1 MAQEIEI
8 KLGIAPGDH
17 RRFMR
22 QPLLRACTRRTDEL
36 LDTTY
41 FDTPEL
47 ELRAHGV
54 ALRVRKYGRQRVQ
67 TVKLAAHANG
77 GLSMRPEWE
86 TPYRGEFDFSP
97 IEHMEVRAWLDQ
109 PAIRGRLGPLF
120 RTRFR
125 RLTWHL
131 PLVDGGEVL
140 LALDRGHVLAGG
152 AEEAISEVELE
163 LSGSEDVAALT
174 TLAAQLGARLSL
186 EPSSLSKAQR
196 GYDLLARSAPF
207 AGSSS

>member
-8 KLGIAPGDH
+8 KLAIAPGDH
-17 RRFMR
+17 LRFMR
-22 QPLLRACTRRTDEL
+22 QPLLRACGKRTDEM

-47 ELRAHGV
+47 ELRKHGV
-54 ALRVRKYGRQRVQ
+54 ALRIRKHGRRLVQ
-67 TVKLAAHANG
+67 TVKLAAGSSG

-97 IEHMEVRAWLDQ
+97 IEDVKVRAWLDQ

-131 PLVDGGEVL
+131 PLAGGGEVL
-140 LALDRGHVLAGG
+140 LALDRGHILAGG
-152 AEEAISEVELE
+152 MEAAISEVELE
-163 LSGSEDVAALT
+163 LSGSRDVAALT
-174 TLAAQLGARLSL
+174 ALAAQLNARLPL

-196 GYDLLARSAPF
+196 GYDLLARS
-207 AGSSS
+207 SS